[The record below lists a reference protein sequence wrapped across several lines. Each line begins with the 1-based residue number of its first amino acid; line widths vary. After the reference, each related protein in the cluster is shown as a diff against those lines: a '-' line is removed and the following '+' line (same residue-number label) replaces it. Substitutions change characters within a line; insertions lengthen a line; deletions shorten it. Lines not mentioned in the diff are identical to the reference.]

1 MSSKSTTKG
10 FAILSA
16 GAMLSKIVSLIYM
29 PFLTLTLGKTGYGNY
44 AYTYTIYTFI
54 FSVANSGISLAVSK
68 TVAEYIAKGNR
79 KDANRVLKIA
89 RYYMC
94 IFGLILTIGLFVF
107 ATPIAKIS
115 GYPSIALALRF
126 LSPSILLTTLLSV
139 YRGYFQG
146 TENMVPTAVTQIVE
160 QLLNVVVSLSC
171 AFALKPLGV
180 EYAVAG
186 ATIGT
191 GVGAFVSYI
200 MIRKMYKKT
209 NPEKLTNEGR
219 RVRKSEIVNKL
230 KQYAT
235 PIIITSALIY
245 GGNIID
251 GSIIKNSLIISGVA
265 EKVAE
270 GLYGMVNNYL
280 QLVLVPITFIT
291 ALSQAIIPS
300 ISAAMAIEDRK
311 LVNQRVNFAIRIT
324 LMLAIPAAIAFT
336 LLAKPVYR
344 LMFPGSYE
352 GYILMFR
359 GAVLIIFWGIYLI
372 ENTILQSMNKLYVAT
387 SFTVTGIVIKII
399 LNRLI
404 IPSIGVTGAVIS
416 NMACYLVPMTLAT
429 LYIKNKLKVS
439 IHWRKYIT
447 KTGFSAIFMAIF
459 VKVVYNAVYY
469 VISFFSVTL
478 GIFIGLVVTAG
489 VCGYIYFITM
499 VAIGG
504 FTEEDFEAIPRVVL
518 RFIPRKLKA
527 RIKSC

>member
-16 GAMLSKIVSLIYM
+16 GAMLSKIVSLVYM

-68 TVAEYIAKGNR
+68 TVAEYIAKGNK

-89 RYYMC
+89 KYYMC
-94 IFGLILTIGLFVF
+94 IFGLILSVGLFLF
-107 ATPIAKIS
+107 SNPIAKIS
-115 GYPSIALALRF
+115 GYPSISLALKF

-146 TENMVPTAVTQIVE
+146 TENMIPTAVTQIVE
-160 QLLNVVVSLSC
+160 QLLNVAVSLIC

-180 EYAVAG
+180 DYAVAG
-186 ATIGT
+186 ATVGT
-191 GVGAFVSYI
+191 GVGAFIAYL

-209 NPEKLTNEGR
+209 RPERLANEGR
-219 RVRKSEIVNKL
+219 RVKKSEIIDKL
-230 KQYAT
+230 KMYAT
-235 PIIITSALIY
+235 PIVITSALIY

-251 GSIIKNSLIISGVA
+251 GSIIKDSLIISGVA
-265 EKVAE
+265 EKTAE

-300 ISAAMAIEDRK
+300 ISAAMAVKDRK
-311 LVNQRVNFAIRIT
+311 LVSQRVNLAIRIT
-324 LMLAIPAAIAFT
+324 LMLAIPSAVAFT
-336 LLAKPVYR
+336 LLAEPVYK
-344 LMFPGSYE
+344 LMFPRSYE
-352 GYILMFR
+352 GYILMLR

-372 ENTILQSMNKLYVAT
+372 ENTILQSMNKLYVST
-387 SFTVTGIVIKII
+387 TFTVLGIIIKII
-399 LNRLI
+399 LNRAI
-404 IPSIGVTGAVIS
+404 IPSIGITGAVVS
-416 NMACYLVPMTLAT
+416 NIVCYLVPMLLAT
-429 LYIKNKLKVS
+429 FYIKNKLKVS
-439 IHWRKYIT
+439 IQWRKYII
-447 KTGFSAIFMAIF
+447 KTGISAIFMAVF
-459 VKVVYNAVYY
+459 VKIVYNSVYY
-469 VISFFSVTL
+469 VISFLSVTL
-478 GIFIGLVVTAG
+478 GIFVGLVVTAG

-504 FTEEDFEAIPRVVL
+504 FTEEDFEAIPRIVL

-527 RIKSC
+527 RIKSY

>member
-1 MSSKSTTKG
+1 M
-10 FAILSA
+10 
-16 GAMLSKIVSLIYM
+16 
-29 PFLTLTLGKTGYGNY
+29 
-44 AYTYTIYTFI
+44 
-54 FSVANSGISLAVSK
+54 
-68 TVAEYIAKGNR
+68 AEYIAKGNK
-79 KDANRVLKIA
+79 KDANRVFKIA
-89 RYYMC
+89 KYYMC
-94 IFGLILTIGLFVF
+94 IFGLILSIMLFLF

-146 TENMVPTAVTQIVE
+146 TENMIPTAVTQIVE
-160 QLLNVVVSLSC
+160 QLLNVAVSLAC

-180 EYAVAG
+180 DYAVAG

-191 GVGAFVSYI
+191 GVGAFISYL

-209 NPEKLTNEGR
+209 KPQRFTNEGR
-219 RVRKSEIVNKL
+219 RVKKSEIVDKL

-235 PIIITSALIY
+235 PIVITSALIY

-251 GSIIKNSLIISGVA
+251 GSIIKDSLIMSGVG
-265 EKVAE
+265 EKTAE

-300 ISAAMAIEDRK
+300 ISAAMAVDDRK
-311 LVNQRVNFAIRIT
+311 LVNQRVNLAIRIT

-352 GYILMFR
+352 GHVLMLR
-359 GAVLIIFWGIYLI
+359 GAILIIFWGVYLI

-387 SFTVTGIVIKII
+387 TFTVLGIVIKII
-399 LNRLI
+399 LNRII
-404 IPSIGVTGAVIS
+404 IPSMGVTGAVVS
-416 NMACYLVPMTLAT
+416 NIVCYLVPMLLAT
-429 LYIKNKLKVS
+429 FYIRNKLKVS
-439 IHWRKYIT
+439 IQWRKYIT
-447 KTGFSAIFMAIF
+447 KTGLSAIFMAFF
-459 VKVVYNAVYY
+459 VKIVYNSVYY

-478 GIFIGLVVTAG
+478 GIFVGLVATAG

-504 FTEEDFEAIPRVVL
+504 FTEEDFEAIPRIVL

>member
-16 GAMLSKIVSLIYM
+16 GAMLSKVVSLVYM

-68 TVAEYIAKGNR
+68 TVAEYIAKGNK
-79 KDANRVLKIA
+79 KDANRVFKIA
-89 RYYMC
+89 KYYMC
-94 IFGLILTIGLFVF
+94 IFGLILSIALFLF
-107 ATPIAKIS
+107 ATPIAKFS

-126 LSPSILLTTLLSV
+126 LSPSILLSTLLSV

-146 TENMVPTAVTQIVE
+146 TENMIPTAVTQIVE
-160 QLLNVVVSLSC
+160 QLLNVVVSLAC
-171 AFALKPLGV
+171 AFALKPLGID
-180 EYAVAG
+180 YAVAG

-191 GVGAFVSYI
+191 GVGAFISYL

-209 NPEKLTNEGR
+209 RPERLSNEGR
-219 RVRKSEIVNKL
+219 RVKKSEIVDKL
-230 KQYAT
+230 KMYAT
-235 PIIITSALIY
+235 PIVITSALIY

-251 GSIIKNSLIISGVA
+251 GSIIKDSLIISGVA
-265 EKVAE
+265 EKTAE

-300 ISAAMAIEDRK
+300 ISAAMAVDDRK
-311 LVNQRVNFAIRIT
+311 LVNQRVNLAIRIT

-352 GYILMFR
+352 GHVLMLR
-359 GAVLIIFWGIYLI
+359 GAILIIFWGIYLI

-387 SFTVTGIVIKII
+387 TFTVLGIIIKII
-399 LNRLI
+399 LNRTI
-404 IPSIGVTGAVIS
+404 IPSMGITGAVIS
-416 NMACYLVPMTLAT
+416 NIVCYLVPMLLAT
-429 LYIKNKLKVS
+429 FYIRNKLKVS
-439 IHWRKYIT
+439 IQWRKYIT
-447 KTGFSAIFMAIF
+447 KTGLSAIFMAFF
-459 VKVVYNAVYY
+459 VKIVYNSVYY
-469 VISFFSVTL
+469 IISFFSVTL
-478 GIFIGLVVTAG
+478 GIFVGLVATAG

-504 FTEEDFEAIPRVVL
+504 FTEEDFEAIPRIVL

-527 RIKSC
+527 RIKSY